1 MIYYKMSKKCG
12 AEGLA
17 NFIVEEEKP
26 VQNVDKKMLRLKV
39 VLLFVLIQLGF
50 VLLVSE
56 VLWPRV
62 MPKLFKSAVPNPGF
76 MAILGLSVIAHL
88 LI

>member
-1 MIYYKMSKKCG
+1 MSKKCG

-17 NFIVEEEKP
+17 NFIVEQEKP
-26 VQNVDKKMLRLKV
+26 VQKVDKKTQTKV
-39 VLLFVLIQLGF
+39 VVLFILIQLGF

-56 VLWPRV
+56 VLWPSV
-62 MPKLFKSAVPNPGF
+62 MPKLFKSVEPKPGF
-76 MAILGLSVIAHL
+76 MAVLGLSVIIHL